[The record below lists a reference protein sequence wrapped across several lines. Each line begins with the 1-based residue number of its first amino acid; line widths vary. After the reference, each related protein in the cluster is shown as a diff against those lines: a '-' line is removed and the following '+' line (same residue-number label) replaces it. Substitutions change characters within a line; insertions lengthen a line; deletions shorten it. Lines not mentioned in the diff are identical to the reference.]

1 MKKLHGTA
9 TEVVAAPLDQ
19 CLALLEA
26 VDRYPTWYPEVVR
39 DVEVLDRDPSGQ
51 PTRARTKLHVSRGP
65 LVKDFDLI
73 LAIVVEPPATVRLS
87 RPTNEPCQQQF
98 GVVWRLQEGEDGTRI
113 ELSLDADLRVPRFL
127 PVGGIGNSMAK
138 GFVAAAR
145 RALASRGRP

>member
-9 TEVVAAPLDQ
+9 TEVVAAPLDE
-19 CLALLEA
+19 CLALLKA

-39 DVEVLDRDPSGQ
+39 EVEVLDRDPSGQ

-73 LAIVVEPPATVRLS
+73 LAIVIEPPATVKLTM
-87 RPTNEPCQQQF
+87 PTNDPSQQQF
-98 GVVWRLQEGEDGTRI
+98 GVTWRLQDDEGTHI
-113 ELSLDADLRVPRFL
+113 ELYLDAILRVPRFL

-145 RALASRGRP
+145 RALAPERRP

>member
-9 TEVVAAPLDQ
+9 TEVVAAPLDE

-26 VDRYPTWYPEVVR
+26 VDRYPSWYPEVVR

-51 PTRARTKLHVSRGP
+51 PTRVRTKLHVSRGP

-73 LAIVVEPPATVRLS
+73 LAVVIEPPATVKLT
-87 RPTNEPCQQQF
+87 RPTNDPSEQELDVTWC
-98 GVVWRLQEGEDGTRI
+98 LQDGEGTRI
-113 ELSLDADLRVPRFL
+113 ELYLDANLRVPRFL
-127 PVGGIGNSMAK
+127 PVSGIGDSMAQ

-145 RALASRGRP
+145 RALDSLGGP

>member
-1 MKKLHGTA
+1 MSRCSTA
-9 TEVVAAPLDQ
+9 TPA
-19 CLALLEA
+19 
-26 VDRYPTWYPEVVR
+26 
-39 DVEVLDRDPSGQ
+39 
-51 PTRARTKLHVSRGP
+51 VSRPGRGRSCTCREGRWSRT
-65 LVKDFDLI
+65 FDLI